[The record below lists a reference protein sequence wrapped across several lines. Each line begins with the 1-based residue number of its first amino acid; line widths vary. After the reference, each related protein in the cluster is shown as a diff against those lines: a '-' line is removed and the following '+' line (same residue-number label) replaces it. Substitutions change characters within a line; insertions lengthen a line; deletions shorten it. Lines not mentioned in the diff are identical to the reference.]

1 MDGRTDGLMDG
12 LKKKKEGK
20 RDTRIFSSN
29 HPSMGTYLH
38 GVMVMLVSSVTI
50 KQYCLPIEQ

>member
-1 MDGRTDGLMDG
+1 MDGRTDGM
-12 LKKKKEGK
+12 LKKREEGK
-20 RDTRIFSSN
+20 RNTRIFSSN

-38 GVMVMLVSSVTI
+38 GVMVMVVSSVTI